1 MKRKRPPPKPSDVL
15 EAEVQ
20 QSGQIGIARDS
31 LEKRA
36 IRKHPGREIPRFED
50 LDPSEVP
57 IPPKE

>member
-1 MKRKRPPPKPSDVL
+1 MKRKRGLPKPSDVL

-20 QSGQIGIARDS
+20 QSGQIGITRDS
-31 LEKRA
+31 LLKRE
-36 IRKHPGREIPRFED
+36 IRKHPGRDIPRVED